1 MVRLVFV
8 KCESC
13 AVSGECNLFWH
24 FAKRRIRSRYI
35 DWHIAVAMYVWISNE
50 QRQAEEEE
58 ETEENEKR
66 REIRD
71 THCQV
76 NNAHPYEKR
85 IYD

>member
-1 MVRLVFV
+1 
-8 KCESC
+8 
-13 AVSGECNLFWH
+13 
-24 FAKRRIRSRYI
+24 
-35 DWHIAVAMYVWISNE
+35 MYVWISNE